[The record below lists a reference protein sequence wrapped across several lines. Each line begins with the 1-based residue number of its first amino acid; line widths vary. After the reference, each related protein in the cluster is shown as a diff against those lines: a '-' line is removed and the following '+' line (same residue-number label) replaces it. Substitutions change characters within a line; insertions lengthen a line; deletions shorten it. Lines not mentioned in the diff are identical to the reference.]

1 MRPNMQA
8 SICIAPTPTFFN
20 RIKGEATLLKTNRL
34 GDKLLEVTVIPKRH
48 PNIGANL
55 VFANFLG
62 PNVSAAIQLNY
73 FILALSLRHLR

>member
-34 GDKLLEVTVIPKRH
+34 GDKLLEVTVFPKRH
-48 PNIGANL
+48 PNIGAN
-55 VFANFLG
+55 
-62 PNVSAAIQLNY
+62 Y
-73 FILALSLRHLR
+73 